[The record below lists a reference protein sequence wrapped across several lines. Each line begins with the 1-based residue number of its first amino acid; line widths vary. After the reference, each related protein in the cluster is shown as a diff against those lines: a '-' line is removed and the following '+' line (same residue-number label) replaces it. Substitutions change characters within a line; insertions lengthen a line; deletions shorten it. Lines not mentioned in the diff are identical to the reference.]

1 MAKVNELE
9 EVFYPKSV
17 AIIGASVESSP
28 FFLSM
33 SKGKLKEN
41 VYLVNLKYK
50 ELLGIECYR
59 SILDIPHSID
69 YAIIAVPAKVVPDA
83 IKECIKKGVKTAH
96 IFSSGFSETGE
107 KQRVESEKELT
118 KIVKGKIKVIGPNC
132 MGVYCPDSGL
142 YFVEEQ
148 PNESGPVG
156 FVSQSGTF
164 AVDLSTTGK
173 SRNIRFSKVVS
184 YGNAIDLNSS
194 DFIAYLGEDPKTK
207 VIVTYIEGVKNGRK
221 FFNVLKKVAKKKPV
235 IALKGGRTKEG
246 ARAASSHT
254 GSLAGSKEIWEALF
268 KQTGAIQVKSFEEL
282 EDTTLA
288 FLNSPFPKG
297 RGTSIMSVSGGL
309 SVVDTD
315 SCVEVGL
322 EIPQFSDDTIKRLKK
337 IVPIAGTS
345 VRNPLDAWPAFVYG
359 TLPEVIDIIASDEKI
374 NSIILEMRMIR
385 FSPTAPFA
393 TLEDFLKAVAKECN
407 RIRDQLKKP
416 TMISISPYTPQEIA
430 HKCQMI
436 FQNADLP
443 VYSSIERAA
452 KAIFNLYTYH
462 RHHRRY
468 DHSNR
473 NS

>member
-1 MAKVNELE
+1 MKKANELE

-28 FFLSM
+28 FFLPM
-33 SKGKLKEN
+33 SKGKLKRKL
-41 VYLVNLKYK
+41 YLVNLKYK
-50 ELLGIECYR
+50 ELLGMKCYR
-59 SILDIPHSID
+59 NVLDIPDSID

-83 IKECIKKGVKTAH
+83 VKECIKKGVKTAH

-107 KQRVESEKELT
+107 KYRVELEKELT
-118 KIVKGKIKVIGPNC
+118 KIAKGKIRVIGPNC

-142 YFVEEQ
+142 YFVEGQ
-148 PNESGPVG
+148 PKESGPVG

-164 AVDLSTTGK
+164 AVDLSTMGK

-184 YGNAIDLNSS
+184 YGNAINLDSS

-207 VIVTYIEGVKNGRK
+207 IIVAYIEGVKDGRK
-221 FFNVLKKVAKKKPV
+221 LFNVLKKVARKKPV

-254 GSLAGSKEIWEALF
+254 GSLAGPKEIWEALF
-268 KQTGAIQVKSFEEL
+268 KQTGAIPVKNFEEL

-288 FLNSPFPKG
+288 FLYSSFPKG
-297 RGTSIMSVSGGL
+297 RGTSIVSVSGGL
-309 SVVDTD
+309 SVVETD

-337 IVPIAGTS
+337 IVPTAGTS
-345 VRNPLDAWPAFVYG
+345 VKNPLDAWPAFVYG
-359 TLPEVIDIIASDEKI
+359 TLPDVINIVASDE
-374 NSIILEMRMIR
+374 NVHSIILEMRMIR

-393 TLEDFLKAVAKECN
+393 TLEDFLKAVAEKCN

-416 TMISISPYTPQEIA
+416 TMISISPYTPREIA

-443 VYSSIERAA
+443 VYSSIERTA
-452 KAIFNLYTYH
+452 KAIFNLYTYYCH
-462 RHHRRY
+462 QMEE
-468 DHSNR
+468 
-473 NS
+473 